1 MLEFLGAYWEI
12 LTIPFVGGFV
22 GWFTNEVAIWMMFH
36 PTEFWGI
43 RPFLGWQ
50 GIVPANAERL
60 ARVSTR
66 IITTKLLSLKEL
78 FSSFS
83 ANQMRD
89 HLVRDAPGVSSV
101 EADATSVRF
110 AELTPGIT
118 RPHIA
123 GNLPYS
129 ISSPLL
135 LALLAQRAEIGPATI
150 MLQREV
156 AARIA
161 APPGSKTY
169 GSLSVLFALYAEV
182 ETLFDVGPGAFTPAP
197 SIWSRVL
204 RVRWRAEPSADVGD
218 FDHFE
223 RVLRAAFNQRRK
235 TLRNAL
241 SAQFPRD
248 RVEAAGAQAGVALE
262 RRAETLDVREFAA
275 LAAALTPD
283 PA

>member
-1 MLEFLGAYWEI
+1 MSLPEIDVRRLLEQHGLRAKKALGQCFLHDPGVLSRIAAAATEGASTVIEI
-12 LTIPFVGGFV
+12 GAGLGSLTRALAATGTTV
-22 GWFTNEVAIWMMFH
+22 VAIEH
-36 PTEFWGI
+36 D
-43 RPFLGWQ
+43 RDL
-50 GIVPANAERL
+50 VPILRSVFA
-60 ARVSTR
+60 
-66 IITTKLLSLKEL
+66 
-78 FSSFS
+78 
-83 ANQMRD
+83 
-89 HLVRDAPGVSSV
+89 DAPGVSFV